1 MGPPSPTS
9 PTAPCSAAG
18 TAAEP
23 RDYQAEI
30 EFLLRQRRALQ
41 AEMREMDLDQAVSD
55 ALASVAAE
63 SRRALASCESSAQRA
78 HDRIKSAHEQ
88 YKAQPAASRISRATV
103 ESEVDWLEPPSSSAN
118 KDSTGDEYTDIM
130 VARPKLQQGRG
141 ITGGT

>member
-1 MGPPSPTS
+1 
-9 PTAPCSAAG
+9 
-18 TAAEP
+18 
-23 RDYQAEI
+23 
-30 EFLLRQRRALQ
+30 
-41 AEMREMDLDQAVSD
+41 MREMDLDQAVSD

-103 ESEVDWLEPPSSSAN
+103 ESEVDWLDPPSTSSSAN
-118 KDSTGDEYTDIM
+118 KDSTGNEYTDIM
-130 VARPKLQQGRG
+130 VARPKLQQGPG